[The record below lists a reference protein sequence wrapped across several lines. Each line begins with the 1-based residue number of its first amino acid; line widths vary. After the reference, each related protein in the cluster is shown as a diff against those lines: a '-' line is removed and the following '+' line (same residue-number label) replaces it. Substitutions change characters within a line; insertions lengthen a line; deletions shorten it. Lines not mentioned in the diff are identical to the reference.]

1 MPKLPERILSIIEEL
16 IDQYQ
21 KDDRYNRP
29 WIEVFLRGKQVP
41 TRRLNELQPAKWND

>member
-21 KDDRYNRP
+21 EDDRYNRS
-29 WIEVFLRGKQVP
+29 WIIGFSGGSKHP
-41 TRRLNELQPAKWND
+41 LNPNTYKLAA